1 MIRTRSRIL
10 FGSSILVAV
19 LCLSLPG
26 LAYAQ
31 TQTPPPPAAP
41 DWLSLTGVV
50 LGGVGV
56 ILGGISMILHAIAPR
71 TRTTI
76 DDRATAGVDAFRTEL
91 ATLSS
96 LLRGLIAQAAPGT
109 EAVKLPAIGSLA
121 PKLAELPSTQ
131 PRVSST
137 EVIAGP

>member
-10 FGSSILVAV
+10 LGSRILVAV

-31 TQTPPPPAAP
+31 MQTTSPPAAP
-41 DWLSLTGVV
+41 DWLFLTGVV

-76 DDRATAGVDAFRTEL
+76 DDRAAAGVDAFRTEL

-96 LLRGLIAQAAPGT
+96 LLRGL
-109 EAVKLPAIGSLA
+109 A

-131 PRVSST
+131 PRVSSI